1 MLFFDE
7 LRVVMNRA
15 NSLAASFRSENAETL
30 ILFVSWNVAR
40 DSGPFGGRALPSR
53 PSSHSLIAREPSGV
67 HDLTVAYRPAT
78 KLSPIPPS
86 PRLSTSQSILG

>member
-30 ILFVSWNVAR
+30 IPFVSWNVAR
-40 DSGPFGGRALPSR
+40 DSGPFRRSCAPESTVFPFADRAGAERR
-53 PSSHSLIAREPSGV
+53 PRS
-67 HDLTVAYRPAT
+67 TVAY
-78 KLSPIPPS
+78 
-86 PRLSTSQSILG
+86 

>member
-30 ILFVSWNVAR
+30 IPFVSWNVAR

-67 HDLTVAYRPAT
+67 HDSTVAY
-78 KLSPIPPS
+78 
-86 PRLSTSQSILG
+86 

>member
-30 ILFVSWNVAR
+30 IPFVSWNVAR
-40 DSGPFGGRALPSR
+40 DSALSAVVRSR
-53 PSSHSLIAREPSGV
+53 VDRL
-67 HDLTVAYRPAT
+67 
-78 KLSPIPPS
+78 PI
-86 PRLSTSQSILG
+86 R